1 MAYKGR
7 YTPQNKGKY
16 AGNPSNV
23 IYRSLWER
31 KRMKWCDLNPD
42 VIKWGSEETVIPY
55 VSPLDNKIHRYFV
68 DFYIQVKT
76 KDGLIKSYLVE
87 VKPKKYTK
95 PPETNPKKK
104 SKSWFSEVKNWGE
117 TTTAGENRLL
127 AYGHTRRLPHTK
139 MALHFFKMILF
150 MRWILPCCKCTK
162 SSPPRSRIHIT
173 KVTLA

>member
-31 KRMKWCDLNPD
+31 KLMNWCDLNPD

-104 SKSWFSEVKNWGE
+104 SKSWFSEVKNWGVNSAKWKAASE
-117 TTTAGENRLL
+117 YA
-127 AYGHTRRLPHTK
+127 K
-139 MALHFFKMILF
+139 DKKWDFIILTEDH
-150 MRWILPCCKCTK
+150 LK
-162 SSPPRSRIHIT
+162 
-173 KVTLA
+173 

>member
-7 YTPQNKGKY
+7 YSPVNKEKY
-16 AGNPSNV
+16 QGNPSNI

-31 KRMKWCDLNPD
+31 KLMKWCDLNPD

-76 KDGLIKSYLVE
+76 KDGEIKSYLVE

-95 PPETNPKKK
+95 APATNPKKK
-104 SKSWFSEVKNWGE
+104 TRNWFSEVKNWGVNSAKWKAASE
-117 TTTAGENRLL
+117 YAQDRNWD
-127 AYGHTRRLPHTK
+127 
-139 MALHFFKMILF
+139 FIILTEDH
-150 MRWILPCCKCTK
+150 LN
-162 SSPPRSRIHIT
+162 
-173 KVTLA
+173 